1 MTDFSGWNI
10 LGEVLLLVGSAVA
23 LGVALESIK
32 ISAIIGYLLAGVLLG
47 PSVLGLVGND
57 ARLEV
62 VAELGVSLLL
72 FSIGLELTPSRLRGF
87 GFRGAFVG
95 VIQVVLTI
103 LAGTSVAFLLGL
115 AWREAAI
122 LGCMV
127 ALSSTAVVARLLTE
141 RGELESPRGRETL
154 AVLLAQ
160 DGLLVPVLILV
171 GFLGN
176 GGDKSASVPD
186 IASQLAST
194 TVDILIMVASIAVV
208 GIFLIPRILNTS
220 ILRKNRD
227 FAIVIAIITC
237 LAAAWGS
244 HSLGLSPALGSF
256 VAGVLLARVSF
267 SRQIRADTGA
277 LRAVFLT
284 LFFASVGMLANV
296 REIVQPEVLKLLLAI
311 LFIGLFLKIIIA
323 WFAIRITGGH
333 RRIAIGAAICLAQFG
348 EFSFV
353 IGSEALRSEII
364 SPAMFQAAIGA
375 SLISLFA
382 TPLLV
387 AKAKPIATSID
398 RLLVRLHIWKSSL
411 PPKLP
416 PDSELFGHVI
426 IVGYG
431 PAGAEV
437 ARSTVLAGLTPM
449 VIDINPRLVEQAAS
463 DGFRSEFG
471 DGAQHEILE
480 HIGAPRAA
488 ALVVTLPEP
497 QTAMATITQF
507 RSLNRDAII
516 VARGRYERWVT
527 DLETAGADFV
537 ISEESIAGTMLGAT
551 LVSRLTGDTTAAADL
566 KAAPTSLDSD
576 DVDVRS

>member
-47 PSVLGLVGND
+47 PSVFGLVGND
-57 ARLEV
+57 ENLEV

-72 FSIGLELTPSRLRGF
+72 FSIGLELTPTRLRGF
-87 GFRGAFVG
+87 GIRGAIVG
-95 VIQVVLTI
+95 VVQVVLTI
-103 LAGTSVAFLLGL
+103 LIGTGVAILFGL
-115 AWREAAI
+115 EWREAAI

-127 ALSSTAVVARLLTE
+127 ALSSTAVVARLLNE

-160 DGLLVPVLILV
+160 DGLLVPILLLV
-171 GFLGN
+171 GFLGGTA
-176 GGDKSASVPD
+176 GGTDAPPG
-186 IASQLAST
+186 IAGQLASAA
-194 TVDILIMVASIAVV
+194 VDILIMVASIAVL
-208 GIFLIPRILNTS
+208 GIFVIPRLLNAS
-220 ILRKNRD
+220 ILRRNRD
-227 FAIVIAIITC
+227 FAIVIAITTC

-256 VAGVLLARVSF
+256 IAGVLLARVSF

-296 REIVQPEVLKLLLAI
+296 REMVQPEVLKLLLAI
-311 LFIGLFLKIIIA
+311 LFIGLFLKVLIA

-353 IGSEALRSEII
+353 IGSEALTSKII

-387 AKAKPIATSID
+387 AKAKPISMSID
-398 RLLVRLHIWKSSL
+398 RLLVRLHIWKSIL
-411 PPKLP
+411 PPKSSI
-416 PDSELFGHVI
+416 DSELSGHII

-437 ARSTVLAGLTPM
+437 ARTAMLAGLTPL
-449 VIDINPRLVEQAAS
+449 VIDMNQRLVERAAAE
-463 DGFRSEFG
+463 GFRSVFG

-480 HIGAPRAA
+480 HIGASRAA
-488 ALVVTLPEP
+488 AMVMTLPEP
-497 QTAMATITQF
+497 QAAMATITQF

-516 VARGRYERWVT
+516 VARGRYERWVA
-527 DLETAGADFV
+527 DLETVGADYV
-537 ISEESIAGTMLGAT
+537 ISEESTAGTMLGAT
-551 LVSRLTGDTTAAADL
+551 LVSRLTGDTNAAADL
-566 KAAPTSLDSD
+566 TEMPDSSTSNEDEA
-576 DVDVRS
+576 

>member
-23 LGVALESIK
+23 LGVALEAIK

-47 PSVLGLVGND
+47 PSVFGLVGD
-57 ARLEV
+57 DGRLEV

-72 FSIGLELTPSRLRGF
+72 FSIGLELTPTRLRGF
-87 GFRGAFVG
+87 GLRGAVVG
-95 VIQVVLTI
+95 IVQVVLTI
-103 LAGTSVAFLLGL
+103 MAGTSVAFLLGL
-115 AWREAAI
+115 DWKESAI

-127 ALSSTAVVARLLTE
+127 ALSSTAVVARLLNE

-160 DGLLVPVLILV
+160 DGLLVPVLLLV
-171 GFLGN
+171 GFLSDGS
-176 GGDKSASVPD
+176 GDSGDAPG
-186 IASQLAST
+186 IAGQLASAAI
-194 TVDILIMVASIAVV
+194 DILIMVASIAVV
-208 GIFLIPRILNTS
+208 GIFILPRLLNAS
-220 ILRKNRD
+220 ILRRNRD

-237 LAAAWGS
+237 LTAAWGS

-296 REIVQPEVLKLLLAI
+296 REMIQPDVLKLLLAI
-311 LFIGLFLKIIIA
+311 LFIGLFLKVAIA

-333 RRIAIGAAICLAQFG
+333 RRIAIGAAVCLAQFG

-353 IGSEALRSEII
+353 IGSEALKSEII
-364 SPAMFQAAIGA
+364 SPEMFQAAIGA

-387 AKAKPIATSID
+387 ANAKPIATKID
-398 RLLVRLHIWKSSL
+398 RLLVRLHIWKSSV
-411 PPKLP
+411 PPESP
-416 PDSELFGHVI
+416 PDSDLYGHII

-437 ARSTVLAGLTPM
+437 ARTAKLAGLTPL
-449 VIDINPRLVEQAAS
+449 VIDMNQRLVEQAAAE
-463 DGFRSEFG
+463 GFRSEFG
-471 DGAQHEILE
+471 DGAQHEILA
-480 HIGAPRAA
+480 HIGASRAA
-488 ALVVTLPEP
+488 ALVMTLPEP

-507 RSLNRDAII
+507 RLLNRDAMI
-516 VARGRYERWVT
+516 VARGRYERWVS
-527 DLETAGADFV
+527 DLEMAGADFV
-537 ISEESIAGTMLGAT
+537 VSEESTAGTMLGAT
-551 LVSRLTGDTTAAADL
+551 LISRLTGDTSAASDL
-566 KAAPTSLDSD
+566 SGQPEVHDSGD
-576 DVDVRS
+576 EPS

>member
-1 MTDFSGWNI
+1 MTDFSSWNI

-23 LGVALESIK
+23 LGVALESIR

-47 PSVLGLVGND
+47 PSVFGLVGND
-57 ARLEV
+57 GSLEV

-72 FSIGLELTPSRLRGF
+72 FSIGLELTPARLRGF
-87 GFRGAFVG
+87 GLRGAVVG
-95 VIQVVLTI
+95 VVQVIFTI
-103 LAGTSVAFLLGL
+103 LAGAGVAIFFGL
-115 AWREAAI
+115 AWREATI

-127 ALSSTAVVARLLTE
+127 ALSSTAVVARLLNE

-160 DGLLVPVLILV
+160 DGLLIPVLLLV
-171 GFLGN
+171 GFLG
-176 GGDKSASVPD
+176 GGDGNTSDAPN
-186 IASQLAST
+186 IAGQLASAA
-194 TVDILIMVASIAVV
+194 VNILIMVTSIAVV
-208 GIFLIPRILNTS
+208 GIFLIPRLLNAS

-256 VAGVLLARVSF
+256 VAGVLLARGSF

-296 REIVQPEVLKLLLAI
+296 RELVQPDVLKLLLAI

-323 WFAIRITGGH
+323 WIAIRITGGH
-333 RRIAIGAAICLAQFG
+333 RRIAIGAAMCLAQFG

-353 IGSEALRSEII
+353 IGSEALKSEII

-387 AKAKPIATSID
+387 ANAKAISTSLE
-398 RLLVRLHIWKSSL
+398 RFLVRVHIWKSSL
-411 PPKLP
+411 PPELP
-416 PDSELFGHVI
+416 ADSELSGHVL

-437 ARSTVLAGLTPM
+437 ARSMVLANLTPM
-449 VIDINPRLVEQAAS
+449 VIDMNPRLVERAAA
-463 DGFRSEFG
+463 DGFRSAFG
-471 DGAQHEILE
+471 DGAQHEILD
-480 HIGAPRAA
+480 HIGASRAA
-488 ALVVTLPEP
+488 ALVITLPEP

-507 RSLNRDAII
+507 RALNRDAII
-516 VARGRYERWVT
+516 VARGRYERWVP
-527 DLETAGADFV
+527 DLEAAGADFV

-566 KAAPTSLDSD
+566 TSPSNPPPSHDGPA
-576 DVDVRS
+576 